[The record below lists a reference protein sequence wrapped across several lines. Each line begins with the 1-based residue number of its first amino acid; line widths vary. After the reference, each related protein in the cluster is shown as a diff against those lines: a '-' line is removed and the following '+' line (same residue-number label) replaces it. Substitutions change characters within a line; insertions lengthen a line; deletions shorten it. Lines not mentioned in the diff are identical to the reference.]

1 LGELWRRAAGYAG
14 YYQKTFAMAFHVGIV
29 NHEAAVKG
37 GMSMLIP
44 LLVGQAIVGGQ
55 GASSPASSQLDGYY
69 NPRREITFSGVVT
82 GKTKGK
88 APGYAE
94 GMSIMVKTG
103 RTQREVELG
112 PTWYVGRQSAA
123 INLGDKIKVT
133 GVPLRVGRENLILAR
148 RIMRGRNILAL
159 RDAGGLPYW
168 SAYRKQQVAVV
179 GNGAAQQLYNRY
191 EGTISNEST
200 FDVNGESYAGYVI
213 NTANGPVN
221 VAMAP
226 TWYWRNQPTTLR
238 VGDTVSLLGNGGA
251 TRVGPVVLVNSL
263 NYSGGTIVL
272 RPNGIPVYG
281 GFYHP

>member
-1 LGELWRRAAGYAG
+1 
-14 YYQKTFAMAFHVGIV
+14 
-29 NHEAAVKG
+29 
-37 GMSMLIP
+37 MSILIP

-55 GASSPASSQLDGYY
+55 GQASPGSSELDGYY

-123 INLGDKIKVT
+123 IKLGNRVKVT
-133 GVPLRVGRENLILAR
+133 GVPLRVGRQQVILAR
-148 RIMRGRNILAL
+148 QITRGKEILAL
-159 RDAGGLPYW
+159 RDTGGYPYW
-168 SAYRKQQVAVV
+168 SAYRKQRVAVTS
-179 GNGAAQQLYNRY
+179 NGAAQQLNNRY
-191 EGTISNEST
+191 DGTISSVST
-200 FDVNGESYAGYVI
+200 FDVNGESYAGYVL

-221 VAMAP
+221 VAVAP
-226 TWYWRNQPTTLR
+226 TWYWQNQPTVLRLGDSITLF
-238 VGDTVSLLGNGGA
+238 GNGGA
-251 TRVGPVVLVNSL
+251 TRVGNIILVNSL
-263 NYSGGTIVL
+263 NYAGGTMVL

-281 GFYHP
+281 GFYRP